1 MTLILQTFPMPPGPQ
16 ADLERDYEV
25 RQAPFPDGDELRAA
39 AVGSV
44 GVIAGT
50 EPWSRE
56 LLEAN
61 AGTLRCI
68 SRVGTG
74 VDSIDLDAAT
84 DAGVAVLNGP
94 GEMSQTVAEYAVGM
108 MWTLARRILDAD
120 ASVRTEGFAKRIV
133 LMGNDLAGKTVGIVG
148 FGDIGRRVATI
159 CQHGFSMRVL
169 VTTANPDPARLRAAG
184 IDGTFV
190 SLPELLSQSDFVT
203 LHTPVTAETTEII
216 GREELQLMKPGAF
229 LINSSRGR
237 LVDEAAVVEALH
249 DGRLGG
255 LGSDVFAVEPPPE
268 DHPFFD
274 TPRTILT
281 PHFGSHSHESMFR
294 MGDRAV
300 RNLREFL
307 EGGRPERTVNPEVYD
322 RLSG

>member
-1 MTLILQTFPMPPGPQ
+1 
-16 ADLERDYEV
+16 
-25 RQAPFPDGDELRAA
+25 
-39 AVGSV
+39 
-44 GVIAGT
+44 
-50 EPWSRE
+50 
-56 LLEAN
+56 
-61 AGTLRCI
+61 
-68 SRVGTG
+68 
-74 VDSIDLDAAT
+74 
-84 DAGVAVLNGP
+84 
-94 GEMSQTVAEYAVGM
+94 
-108 MWTLARRILDAD
+108 
-120 ASVRTEGFAKRIV
+120 
-133 LMGNDLAGKTVGIVG
+133 MGNDLAGKTVGIVG

-159 CQHGFSMRVL
+159 CQHGFSMRVM

-203 LHTPVTAETTEII
+203 LHTPVTAETTELI

-307 EGGRPERTVNPEVYD
+307 GGGRPERTVNPEVYD

>member
-108 MWTLARRILDAD
+108 MWTLAGPSGRLTRRSTTACQASDAATQA
-120 ASVRTEGFAKRIV
+120 ASLKGHIE
-133 LMGNDLAGKTVGIVG
+133 AGPH
-148 FGDIGRRVATI
+148 R
-159 CQHGFSMRVL
+159 SMR
-169 VTTANPDPARLRAAG
+169 ARSATRVRCRARSSG
-184 IDGTFV
+184 G
-190 SLPELLSQSDFVT
+190 PGLL
-203 LHTPVTAETTEII
+203 H
-216 GREELQLMKPGAF
+216 
-229 LINSSRGR
+229 
-237 LVDEAAVVEALH
+237 
-249 DGRLGG
+249 
-255 LGSDVFAVEPPPE
+255 
-268 DHPFFD
+268 
-274 TPRTILT
+274 RT
-281 PHFGSHSHESMFR
+281 
-294 MGDRAV
+294 
-300 RNLREFL
+300 
-307 EGGRPERTVNPEVYD
+307 
-322 RLSG
+322 